1 MYHSTAGSQWHRT
14 RIQWGKKDLPIE
26 VLAVRFFIISDEVSI
41 QYGFLSQVLALL
53 EQIEE
58 SHARGSL
65 ERPIALTS
73 GQRQQLQRI
82 RRVAA
87 VLETTLMRLDGDI
100 MLLGSF

>member
-1 MYHSTAGSQWHRT
+1 MFGGKTWHALGSRSRHQLMH
-14 RIQWGKKDLPIE
+14 PSH
-26 VLAVRFFIISDEVSI
+26 VL
-41 QYGFLSQVLALL
+41 QVLALL

-58 SHARGSL
+58 SHARGGL

-100 MLLGSF
+100 MLLGNF